1 MAKKGWQ
8 EWIKYNI
15 LDIITLIL
23 VLVLVINTF
32 SARVST
38 TEEQPQES
46 QEITGGEEVEEKP
59 SEVET
64 VVEEQET
71 ESVT

>member
-15 LDIITLIL
+15 LGIITLIL